1 MNNIIQFKDKTLTTT
16 QFNGNLA
23 LSSKE
28 LAKGLGYSGE
38 RAVQNLYNRNKDEFT
53 KDMTCVLNLSTEAG
67 SRATR
72 VFSPRGCHLIAMF
85 SRTPFA
91 KDFRKWVLDV
101 LENYQKDPVDFE
113 KVLTTPVRQHTRK
126 LPTVRVKKE
135 INLAESSIKA
145 VSVIVANTVLKRLK
159 EKEMQPDMFAE
170 ESKTEIARYCNEF
183 HHRAES
189 VIIMDTN
196 LMEPT
201 LEKGDYVLID
211 NNCKTFEEGKAFVVS
226 IKDKFYIKR
235 LFKNPLTGKIICK
248 VDNPI
253 MMNGTFEID
262 LKDIDIKAK
271 LVNVL
276 KKV

>member
-1 MNNIIQFKDKTLTTT
+1 MTNIISYTFNENNIRTSFYENNPVFCLNDVCDVLDIQDTKQLRTRLNQRGVYFIPTPSKGGIQKTRYI
-16 QFNGNLA
+16 N
-23 LSSKE
+23 E
-28 LAKGLGYSGE
+28 P
-38 RAVQNLYNRNKDEFT
+38 NLYRCILKSNKPEAKFFEDWIVEE
-53 KDMTCVLNLSTEAG
+53 VLPQIRKTGKYEA
-67 SRATR
+67 
-72 VFSPRGCHLIAMF
+72 
-85 SRTPFA
+85 
-91 KDFRKWVLDV
+91 
-101 LENYQKDPVDFE
+101 VDFE

-145 VSVIVANTVLKRLK
+145 VSAIVANTVLKRLK

-183 HHRAES
+183 YHRAES